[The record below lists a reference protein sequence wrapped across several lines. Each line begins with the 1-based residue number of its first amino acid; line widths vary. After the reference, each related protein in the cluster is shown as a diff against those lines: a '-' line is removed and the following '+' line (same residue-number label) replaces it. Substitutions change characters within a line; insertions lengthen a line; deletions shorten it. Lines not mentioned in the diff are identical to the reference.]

1 MKKLL
6 ILIVAA
12 ALFLHFYPQPKL
24 EAWYTEQKAVV
35 IDIFSEAADTKV
47 RLKADKVYSDL
58 ESQLNSFSSEERDFV
73 KELTNN
79 RKSIENFFNDYCQ
92 GKQPSPFLHPRN
104 QEKVCHTIAQ
114 YSAMF

>member
-58 ESQLNSFSSEERDFV
+58 KSQLNSFNNEEKDFV
-73 KELTNN
+73 KEVTNN
-79 RKSIENFFNDYCQ
+79 RKSIEAFFIDYCQ
-92 GKQPSPFLHPRN
+92 GKQPSPMLRPRN
-104 QEKVCHTIAQ
+104 QEKVCQTIAQ